1 MSLDRE
7 CGSKQGFLAKT
18 DAKHVDQL
26 LSCRQRDAF
35 TSWSR
40 PRDQFIMMAAKL
52 GGRDRDHG
60 GPVTDAVTH
69 NRAHGPLIELIERLK
84 TCTPAQRIDLRE
96 PILAYGQAAIRSL
109 VDAAVAQ
116 PELSASV
123 SSWLEFVV
131 ARNPSARGEVVTG
144 LRSIAQGADGEL
156 AKAALARLGAA
167 EASKFPR
174 EPMGRTGRSAPEAAV
189 HARVRQA
196 ARERR
201 LIVYS
206 DLETSRGHVG
216 LYLLHLSQ
224 DEAALGHPPIT
235 SIVVSKTTQRPG
247 DGYLPAMIEVGFAR
261 PGESLGEVWERAITQ
276 VFDFWASQPDET
288 SAISD

>member
-1 MSLDRE
+1 MAQPTSIVALPPIREELERRRGPWCWRCREAVVSLDRE

-26 LSCRQRDAF
+26 LSCRQSDAF

-60 GPVTDAVTH
+60 GPVTDAVTY

-144 LRSIAQGADGEL
+144 LRSIAQGAEGEL
-156 AKAALARLGAA
+156 AKGALARLGAA
-167 EASKFPR
+167 EASKLPR
-174 EPMGRTGRSAPEAAV
+174 SPWD
-189 HARVRQA
+189 ARVDRRRRRPSTPA
-196 ARERR
+196 YGRPRANAGSSCTAISKPAVDTWVCTFFTSARTKQLSVTRPSRR
-201 LIVYS
+201 S
-206 DLETSRGHVG
+206 
-216 LYLLHLSQ
+216 LS
-224 DEAALGHPPIT
+224 
-235 SIVVSKTTQRPG
+235 
-247 DGYLPAMIEVGFAR
+247 AR
-261 PGESLGEVWERAITQ
+261 PPSDRVTAIY
-276 VFDFWASQPDET
+276 PR
-288 SAISD
+288 